1 MISWKAIVPFV
12 LALCALAPRA
22 HAQAS
27 DTVTVGSRLPF
38 SLEPHVLELI
48 ARLVNDNVFDTLVHR
63 GPRHEL
69 EPALATSWRV
79 VTDTVLEFKLRRGV
93 KFHNGDALTPEDVKF
108 SVERTLDPSRKL
120 TWQGQLRGV
129 KEVQVLDGETLRLV
143 TEKPFPALLPRLAG
157 FFIVPR
163 KHVEKVGDQ
172 AFAAGPVGTGPWR
185 FVEWK
190 RDQHIRLEAFDG
202 HWRGRPPFR
211 HLVFRGIPDVS
222 TRLAELKTG
231 GIDLVWWPPVDVIP
245 DLARQS
251 NLHISSVAGS
261 RVHYVALDMRHP
273 PFDNKLVRQ
282 AANHAIDKQA
292 LIQKLMAG
300 RAVQTAT
307 VVAPIAFGYDAD
319 VPAYPYEPKK
329 ARELLAQAGYS
340 NGVDITLHCASGSY
354 QSIFEAM
361 GQMLTEVGIRTT
373 TRRWEFGPAWWKFFQ
388 GEGKATNGY
397 YWDLG
402 NASLDADVPLYSLY
416 HTEPGGW
423 VGKWCTRTP
432 GLDAL
437 IDQGRTIAATGQ
449 RQRVYS
455 QIQRLIHEEAPSIF
469 LFAQH
474 QTLAMSKRLEYQA
487 RPDEGLWMF
496 DAKVK
501 R

>member
-231 GIDLVWWPPVDVIP
+231 GIDLVWWPPGP
-245 DLARQS
+245 RRWWPRAR
-251 NLHISSVAGS
+251 
-261 RVHYVALDMRHP
+261 
-273 PFDNKLVRQ
+273 
-282 AANHAIDKQA
+282 
-292 LIQKLMAG
+292 
-300 RAVQTAT
+300 
-307 VVAPIAFGYDAD
+307 
-319 VPAYPYEPKK
+319 
-329 ARELLAQAGYS
+329 
-340 NGVDITLHCASGSY
+340 SG
-354 QSIFEAM
+354 M
-361 GQMLTEVGIRTT
+361 TPTCLPIRTS
-373 TRRWEFGPAWWKFFQ
+373 RRRRGSSSP
-388 GEGKATNGY
+388 
-397 YWDLG
+397 
-402 NASLDADVPLYSLY
+402 
-416 HTEPGGW
+416 
-423 VGKWCTRTP
+423 
-432 GLDAL
+432 
-437 IDQGRTIAATGQ
+437 
-449 RQRVYS
+449 
-455 QIQRLIHEEAPSIF
+455 
-469 LFAQH
+469 
-474 QTLAMSKRLEYQA
+474 
-487 RPDEGLWMF
+487 RPDIRTEWTSRCTAPAARISRSSRPWG
-496 DAKVK
+496 
-501 R
+501 RC